1 MFAHDAFILIPVVSP
16 VCMRRVSWLHS
27 SQSCLPPGGPWLAHY
42 PDALLCLTLDF
53 PLTFRPQ
60 DEDTVAKT
68 RAALTA
74 ALNDFNMVCDTMDAD
89 IVRARVFALSV
100 WRLTVLASSGR
111 RLTTLF
117 VHGRTANVSR
127 LEKIP
132 FNRPPMSLQ
141 ATASRRDASQRR
153 STHRRVQSRE
163 PHLDKESVV
172 HESQC
177 KLTRAC
183 I

>member
-132 FNRPPMSLQ
+132 FNRPCRCRQLHRDTTHHNGGCSPVSH
-141 ATASRRDASQRR
+141 TSTRRALS
-153 STHRRVQSRE
+153 
-163 PHLDKESVV
+163 
-172 HESQC
+172 
-177 KLTRAC
+177 TRASAS
-183 I
+183 